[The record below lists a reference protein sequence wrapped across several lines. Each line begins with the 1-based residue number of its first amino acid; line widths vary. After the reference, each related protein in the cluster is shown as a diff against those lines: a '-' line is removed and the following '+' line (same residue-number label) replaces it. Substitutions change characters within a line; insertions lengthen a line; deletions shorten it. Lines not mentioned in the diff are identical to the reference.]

1 MLAAGRSTRALG
13 IKICDTVVKETLPV
27 AQTMESD
34 GVIESG
40 NASVSIEA
48 GFVRERAPGPYLET
62 ASLARRRPPSRWFRV
77 HSVVHTSISRV
88 GRPRRG
94 PTSGI
99 PDGAAPG
106 HALKSR
112 ALVSASRS
120 APVRP
125 NYALERSVMDIRP
138 DSSDGTD
145 KMLDT
150 DLQAWRPAQR
160 ER

>member
-1 MLAAGRSTRALG
+1 MSRSTRALG
-13 IKICDTVVKETLPV
+13 IEICDTVVKVTSPV
-27 AQTMESD
+27 AQTMESG
-34 GVIESG
+34 GVIESERLS
-40 NASVSIEA
+40 ASVEA
-48 GFVRERAPGPYLET
+48 GFDHERAPWPGSET
-62 ASLARRRPPSRWFRV
+62 SSLARRRPQSRWSQVYAAV
-77 HSVVHTSISRV
+77 HAWRLRV

-99 PDGAAPG
+99 PDGAILG
-106 HALKSR
+106 HALELR
-112 ALVSASRS
+112 ALASTLWS